1 MLPDG
6 TAPDNLTGA
15 DLRLLRLSRR
25 IRLSTLA
32 RVYGVSRTRLAAIEG
47 QIEPPP
53 TNRATARYLGALR
66 DVTATR

>member
-6 TAPDNLTGA
+6 TATDNLTGA

-32 RVYGVSRTRLAAIEG
+32 RAYGVSRTRLAVIEG

-53 TNRATARYLGALR
+53 TSRATVRYLAALR
-66 DVTATR
+66 DVTAVR

>member
-6 TAPDNLTGA
+6 TAPDTLTGA

-25 IRLSTLA
+25 VRLSILA
-32 RVYGVSRTRLAAIEG
+32 RSYGVSRTRLAAIEG

-53 TNRATARYLGALR
+53 TIRARQRYLAALR
-66 DVTATR
+66 DVAEAR